1 MTWLVRLLVLALS
14 SERTSSRCLERA
26 AETLAF
32 SLAAWLSAFFW
43 ASASPLARS
52 LLVAAVGVSAA
63 VAAVSSVELEHPTRP
78 KRDTDRNAMRVV
90 RIIRFMVRD

>member
-1 MTWLVRLLVLALS
+1 MNWLVRLLVLALS

-26 AETLAF
+26 AETSAF

-43 ASASPLARS
+43 ASTSP

>member
-1 MTWLVRLLVLALS
+1 MTWLVRLRVLALS

-26 AETLAF
+26 AETSAF
-32 SLAAWLSAFFW
+32 SLAST
-43 ASASPLARS
+43 SP

-90 RIIRFMVRD
+90 GIIRFMARGLNRVLGVEQ